1 MNTNGNA
8 MNEVGN
14 KSALNGKNLG
24 AHVAISSDA
33 SSMTVNDVMHEG
45 VVSCDSS
52 LGLPEAAKLMLES
65 KMRSLV
71 VVDADC
77 GLAGIVSQSDMVN
90 ARLLHAESKQWD
102 HLAIRDIMTSMVLT
116 VTPAMPIKEAAR
128 VMIEHRI
135 HRVVVAD
142 VNDPCHPL
150 GVLSMGDIMR
160 HMMD

>member
-1 MNTNGNA
+1 MNTNINGLS
-8 MNEVGN
+8 V
-14 KSALNGKNLG
+14 LNGKHG
-24 AHVAISSDA
+24 MTTADP

-52 LGLPEAAKLMLES
+52 LSLPEAAKLMLDS
-65 KMRSLV
+65 QMRSLV

-90 ARLLHAESKQWD
+90 ARLLHAEAKQWD
-102 HLAIRDIMTSMVLT
+102 HLSIRDIMTSMVLT
-116 VTPAMPIKEAAR
+116 VTPEMLIKEAAR

-142 VNDPCHPL
+142 VNDPCHPV

>member
-1 MNTNGNA
+1 MNTNRNGT
-8 MNEVGN
+8 MV
-14 KSALNGKNLG
+14 LNGRPTGVDAMLG
-24 AHVAISSDA
+24 TDPATILVQ
-33 SSMTVNDVMHEG
+33 DVMHEG

-52 LGLPEAAKLMLES
+52 LGLPDAAKLMLES
-65 KMRSLV
+65 QMRSLI

-90 ARLLHAESKQWD
+90 ARLLHTDAKQWD
-102 HLAIRDIMTSMVLT
+102 HFCIRDIMTSMVLT
-116 VTPAMPIKEAAR
+116 VTPEMPIKEAAR

-142 VNDPCHPL
+142 INDPCHPL

-160 HMMD
+160 YMMD

>member
-1 MNTNGNA
+1 MNTNSNNTNA
-8 MNEVGN
+8 TTV
-14 KSALNGKNLG
+14 LNGK
-24 AHVAISSDA
+24 HDSIIKDS

-52 LGLPEAAKLMLES
+52 LSLTDAAKLMLES

-90 ARLLHAESKQWD
+90 ARLLHTESNHWN
-102 HLAIRDIMTSMVLT
+102 HLAIRDIMSSMVLT
-116 VTPAMPIKEAAR
+116 VTPDILIKEAAR

-142 VNDPCHPL
+142 PKDPCHPV